1 MTDTPLHS
9 LTLGFNSKPRDDVQ
23 GAVQGAH
30 KVNSELASKH
40 IIQESPSTQANIQQ
54 AVFDKLTTS
63 NIITKIAHYRNT
75 ITEKAATSSY
85 LGSLYVL
92 KTAEMQGLIKQ
103 LNGLVTSR
111 DNDKII
117 SDLIGG

>member
-9 LTLGFNSKPRDDVQ
+9 LALGFNSKPRYDVQ

-40 IIQESPSTQANIQQ
+40 IIQESPSTQADMQQ
-54 AVFDKLTTS
+54 AVFDKLTTI
-63 NIITKIAHYRNT
+63 NN

-85 LGSLYVL
+85 LGSLYIL
-92 KTAEMQGLIKQ
+92 KSCPLGKLVSQASYLPLQSVIKY
-103 LNGLVTSR
+103 LLESN
-111 DNDKII
+111 
-117 SDLIGG
+117 